1 MAAVRWRAC
10 PGELPVVLGREG
22 RGGRVRRKGRGRM
35 VGRKGKERTI
45 GRKGRG
51 GTLGRKGRGRTQKS
65 RLSWASQPPSPSTRS
80 WGTRGDPAAPLA
92 EHPAPLTCLRGL
104 GGARG
109 VAAGTGGQGR
119 HGSPALPLRC
129 PVQALLLRKEAREK
143 PVGKGTAGVDPPTL
157 GVTSGGQRAPA
168 EVTSCCSR
176 SALE

>member
-1 MAAVRWRAC
+1 M
-10 PGELPVVLGREG
+10 
-22 RGGRVRRKGRGRM
+22 
-35 VGRKGKERTI
+35 
-45 GRKGRG
+45 
-51 GTLGRKGRGRTQKS
+51 
-65 RLSWASQPPSPSTRS
+65 
-80 WGTRGDPAAPLA
+80 RGDPAAPLA
-92 EHPAPLTCLRGL
+92 EHPAPLTCLRGP